1 MTTNPARSKWRTTR
15 SAAMAAMY
23 SAASCFGLRPSNRSA
38 KPIDSARSSGEASVS
53 LSSGICGRIVD
64 RVEHNKNLEKGRR

>member
-23 SAASCFGLRPSNRSA
+23 SAASCFRLRPSNFRA
-38 KPIDSARSSGEASVS
+38 KQSTREVARIGGRQIVVGHGSGGGYGGKCYA
-53 LSSGICGRIVD
+53 RP
-64 RVEHNKNLEKGRR
+64 LE